1 MLPLNIAVRCTAHA
15 GVLSGPES
23 SILRTRMGCFKVSV
37 SSKASLETLPCQSER
52 VSSGRETRDV
62 CSFMGWCESAWS
74 WKEDRHHKG
83 GVAAGHLVA
92 ITQSLK
98 SHDPLRRHTFHFHT
112 IVALLGLCSFLT
124 LTFFVKICCNN
135 FYLFG
140 GPFVAQRPKHPGC
153 PQSQGSLIQVF
164 VTVTCRLNKNSLQW
178 GSLLFIIQSWSWGLE
193 GNKVI

>member
-1 MLPLNIAVRCTAHA
+1 MLPLNIAVCCPAHA
-15 GVLSGPES
+15 GVLSKPES
-23 SILRTRMGCFKVSV
+23 LILRTRMGCFKVSV

-62 CSFMGWCESAWS
+62 CSFMGWCESVWS

-98 SHDPLRRHTFHFHT
+98 SHDPLRRHTFHSHT

-124 LTFFVKICCNN
+124 LTFFCKNLLQQLLPVWRPFCCTT
-135 FYLFG
+135 
-140 GPFVAQRPKHPGC
+140 
-153 PQSQGSLIQVF
+153 PQTPWVSSKSGQPHSGFRNCDV
-164 VTVTCRLNKNSLQW
+164 
-178 GSLLFIIQSWSWGLE
+178 
-193 GNKVI
+193 